1 MSLLTLACRHRPV
14 KCTRLI
20 LVDCAMQLRARV
32 WPVLLGVEGVSVSQ
46 DEYMQ
51 WAHEKHAD
59 SSVVDCDVQR
69 SLWSYTQGTGKADLS
84 LPTIHSASACCSK
97 AISMLSALTHC
108 PYSRLSG
115 KLPC

>member
-1 MSLLTLACRHRPV
+1 MS
-14 KCTRLI
+14 CTGLMP
-20 LVDCAMQLRARV
+20 LHHAMQLRARV

-69 SLWSYTQGTGKADLS
+69 SLWSYTQGT
-84 LPTIHSASACCSK
+84 TN
-97 AISMLSALTHC
+97 
-108 PYSRLSG
+108 
-115 KLPC
+115 